1 MGWRRTRGES
11 ERNSCR
17 VELRGKYHEE
27 DQQDIGWTI

>member
-17 VELRGKYHEE
+17 VELRGKYHKKAGKILVE
-27 DQQDIGWTI
+27 